1 MVGGRAGVAT
11 EVGAMEGVATV
22 AADEEEERA
31 EAMVAERVAE
41 KAVVRAVGARAAG
54 ARVAEERVTVAEGME
69 GGATVVAEEEEAR
82 AEAMEVEKVEV
93 KVVVRAVEAREVGAL
108 VAEAM
113 EEGAMEAEAMEEG
126 ATEVEAMEG
135 GAMEGGATEAEAT
148 EEATEE
154 GATEAEAMEG
164 GATEAADEEEATGAA
179 EMLEAEA
186 ARSNRTCHPAPPRH
200 CRSRQRQSHQL
211 HLRRTEIRKETQGGS
226 CRYDHQPRRLQ
237 GFANCPNAR
246 PLRLRPRPWLE
257 SDHRLQLVKN
267 ERPRNHRRHRHLH
280 CMRCRRT
287 NSLRSS

>member
-1 MVGGRAGVAT
+1 
-11 EVGAMEGVATV
+11 MEGVATV

-113 EEGAMEAEAMEEG
+113 EEGAMEAEAM
-126 ATEVEAMEG
+126 
-135 GAMEGGATEAEAT
+135 
-148 EEATEE
+148 EE

>member
-1 MVGGRAGVAT
+1 VG
-11 EVGAMEGVATV
+11 
-22 AADEEEERA
+22 
-31 EAMVAERVAE
+31 
-41 KAVVRAVGARAAG
+41 VRAVGARAAG

-82 AEAMEVEKVEV
+82 AEAMEVEKVAV

-113 EEGAMEAEAMEEG
+113 EEGAMEAEATEEG

-179 EMLEAEA
+179 ETLEAEA
-186 ARSNRTCHPAPPRH
+186 ARSNSTCHPAPPRH
-200 CRSRQRQSHQL
+200 CQSLQHHQ
-211 HLRRTEIRKETQGGS
+211 RRTRLRKETQGGS
-226 CRYDHQPRRLQ
+226 CRYDRQPRRLQ
-237 GFANCPNAR
+237 RSARGHSACPMS
-246 PLRLRPRPWLE
+246 LRPRPWPE
-257 SDHRLQLVKN
+257 SDRRLQLVKN
-267 ERPRNHRRHRHLH
+267 EQPQNHRRHHHL
-280 CMRCRRT
+280 RCRRCPHKYPSM
-287 NSLRSS
+287 NHANHRLH